1 MAVKK
6 PNPNSLKNL
15 EKGRNTRF
23 KAGDAQARVIQSMGG
38 KASQRKRSAQAV
50 FQQILASVPQL
61 DKNTINTLAKLGI
74 KSSDDVDIQTIIGA
88 AIAQKGMRGDTKA
101 AQLAFDMAGELM
113 ATKLAQEKVKLE
125 RERLE
130 LEKQRLELERQSA
143 AQNEVLIGGVDPFIE
158 ALAAYGASMTKMDTD
173 VPEGAAMIDNNS
185 GEEHEPDETAE

>member
-50 FQQILASVPQL
+50 FRQILASVPQL
-61 DKNTINTLAKLGI
+61 DNNTINTLAKLGI
-74 KSSDDVDIQTIIGA
+74 ASTDDVDIQTIIGA

-101 AQLAFDMAGELM
+101 AQFAFDMAGELM
-113 ATKLAQEKVKLE
+113 ATKVQLERVKLE

-130 LEKQRLELERQSA
+130 LEKQRLELERQGL
-143 AQNEVLIGGVDPFIE
+143 AQNEVTIGAIDPFIT
-158 ALAAYGASMTKMDTD
+158 ALTQFGASQGITTD
-173 VPEGAAMIDNNS
+173 IPEGIIDNS
-185 GEEHEPDETAE
+185 GVSDEEAAE